1 MQPSLRD
8 LLQQRKKFILDHWFQ
23 GILDIYEE
31 KTASFLKAQSDRFA
45 NPVAYALKTAA
56 EAIYQALANDG
67 DVDRGALDYAM
78 KLRAVQEDDPVK
90 GIAFIHLLK
99 GTVRNALAKSV
110 PEADL
115 EELNLRI
122 DQIASVASEMFAA
135 NRSKIADVGARCNVP
150 PRSLSG
156 LKPGPT

>member
-1 MQPSLRD
+1 MQSSLRD
-8 LLQQRKKFILDHWFQ
+8 LLQRRKEYVLEHWFQ
-23 GILDIYEE
+23 SILDSYEE

-45 NPVAYALKTAA
+45 NPVSYALKTAA

-78 KLRAVQEDDPVK
+78 KLRAVQENDPVK

-99 GTVRNALAKSV
+99 DTVRNALAKSV

-115 EELNLRI
+115 TELNLRI
-122 DQIASVASEMFAA
+122 DQIASVASEMFAIHRA
-135 NRSKIADVGARCNVP
+135 KIAEFASLKTSSLRISSKT
-150 PRSLSG
+150 RSL
-156 LKPGPT
+156 